1 MKKKIPRYKAWDKKT
16 KTLSYVTAILISNN
30 LIITADGSS
39 SADDMILMEYTGF
52 TDKDG
57 EEATEFSILETD
69 ESLGGENGVIEKI
82 NGVFMLVLP
91 ELLLPLHTLF
101 PTDFRIVGN
110 AFQHSYLLD
119 DEIWRDFENEGN

>member
-16 KTLSYVTAILISNN
+16 KTLRDVTALLISEN
-30 LIITADGSS
+30 LITTTDGSS

-52 TDKDG
+52 TDKNG

-69 ESLGGENGVIEKI
+69 ESLGGQNGVIENI

-101 PTDFRIVGN
+101 ATDFRIVGN

-119 DEIWRDFENEGN
+119 DEIWRDFENEGS

>member
-16 KTLSYVTAILISNN
+16 KTLRDVTALLISEN
-30 LIITADGSS
+30 LITTTDGSS

-52 TDKDG
+52 TDKNG

-69 ESLGGENGVIEKI
+69 ESLGGQNGVIENI

-91 ELLLPLHTLF
+91 ELLIPLHTLF

-119 DEIWRDFENEGN
+119 DEIWRDFENEGS

>member
-1 MKKKIPRYKAWDKKT
+1 MPRYKAWDKKT
-16 KTLSYVTAILISNN
+16 KTLRDVTALLISDD
-30 LIITADGSS
+30 LITTTDGSS

-52 TDKDG
+52 TDKNG

-69 ESLGGENGVIEKI
+69 ESLGGQNGVIENI

-101 PTDFRIVGN
+101 PTDFCIVGN

-119 DEIWRDFENEGN
+119 DEIWRDFENEGS

>member
-16 KTLSYVTAILISNN
+16 KTLRDVTALLISEN
-30 LIITADGSS
+30 LITTTDGSS

-52 TDKDG
+52 TDKNG

-69 ESLGGENGVIEKI
+69 ESLGGQNGVIENI

-119 DEIWRDFENEGN
+119 DEIWRDFENEGS

>member
-16 KTLSYVTAILISNN
+16 KTLSDVTAILIYNN
-30 LIITADGSS
+30 LIVTTDGYS

-52 TDKDG
+52 TDKNG

-69 ESLGGENGVIEKI
+69 ESLGGQNGVIENI

-101 PTDFRIVGN
+101 PTDFHIVGN

-119 DEIWRDFENEGN
+119 DEIWRDFENEGS